1 MTVQAALAMADTMRP
16 NMMPRPTKLVFLNEI
31 EQQIHGEIILKHA
44 HIDAEKTCETID
56 ADTDPEREL
65 LIPAP
70 YDKVYWRYIICQ
82 IDDMNQ
88 EMDKYNNDRAL
99 FEHEYS
105 EMADWVNRTRMP
117 ISTVRE
123 IQI

>member
-1 MTVQAALAMADTMRP
+1 MTIQEALEMTDGMRP
-16 NMMPRPTKLVFLNEI
+16 NMMARPIKLKFLNEI
-31 EQQIHGEIILKHA
+31 EQQIHGEVIMKHA
-44 HIDAEKTCETID
+44 HSDAEATCATID
-56 ADTDPEREL
+56 TETDPERVL

-99 FEHEYS
+99 FEHEYA
-105 EMADWVNRTRMP
+105 EMADWVNRTRLP

-123 IQI
+123 ILI